1 MVVVEKVVVVAVAL
15 VLVVV
20 VVNGLN
26 EFSYLIIT
34 IIFIATTAI
43 EEKLNASLSKCKL
56 SL

>member
-43 EEKLNASLSKCKL
+43 EEKLNASLSNCKL